1 MTAQNAQQGLRTAA
15 QLCAHGSGAETIRTV
30 AAGAF
35 PSIHGAHRRAAE
47 AEAWRL
53 TVEERCSL
61 PEVALILGVPE
72 PVAMSLLCQGA
83 A

>member
-1 MTAQNAQQGLRTAA
+1 MTAQNAQEGLRTTFP
-15 QLCAHGSGAETIRTV
+15 LPAHGSGAETIPTA

-35 PSIHGAHRRAAE
+35 PSIHGARRQAAE

-72 PVAMSLLCQGA
+72 PVAMGLLCRGA

>member
-1 MTAQNAQQGLRTAA
+1 MTAQNAQEGLRTTCP
-15 QLCAHGSGAETIRTV
+15 LPAHGSGAESVPTV

-72 PVAMSLLCQGA
+72 PVVMSLLCQGA

>member
-1 MTAQNAQQGLRTAA
+1 MTAQNAQDGLRAA
-15 QLCAHGSGAETIRTV
+15 RQLPPQGSTTETIPTV

>member
-1 MTAQNAQQGLRTAA
+1 MTAQNAQQDLRTDTPP
-15 QLCAHGSGAETIRTV
+15 LCHGSTSETTLTV